1 MRNATLSLMV
11 VAVLVIVFAC
21 SISPVPS
28 VFAQGV
34 GAYPQGDGNLIS
46 VTVPAENGSQHLVLI
61 DRQSSKMSVYAI
73 DPANG
78 KISWLSARDFK
89 WDLLIEDFNGGS
101 PSPRDVQLMIGQR

>member
-28 VFAQGV
+28 AFAQGV
-34 GAYPQGDGNLIS
+34 GSHSQGDGNLIS
-46 VTVPAENGSQHLVLI
+46 ITMPAENGSQHLVLI
-61 DRQSSKMSVYAI
+61 DRQTRVMSVYAV

-78 KISWLSARDFK
+78 KISLLSVRDIK
-89 WDLLIEDFNGGS
+89 WDLLIEDLNGGS